1 MDSEDAPTAAL
12 IAKDKNKNN
21 TRFPGYN
28 SQYSTNKNYMGK
40 FADNGPRGKGF
51 SNFTDPYRVGTTN
64 TGVGGGNYNR
74 MGSSGAG
81 GAMRKGVSTAV
92 KTRVRK

>member
-1 MDSEDAPTAAL
+1 
-12 IAKDKNKNN
+12 
-21 TRFPGYN
+21 
-28 SQYSTNKNYMGK
+28 
-40 FADNGPRGKGF
+40 
-51 SNFTDPYRVGTTN
+51 
-64 TGVGGGNYNR
+64 